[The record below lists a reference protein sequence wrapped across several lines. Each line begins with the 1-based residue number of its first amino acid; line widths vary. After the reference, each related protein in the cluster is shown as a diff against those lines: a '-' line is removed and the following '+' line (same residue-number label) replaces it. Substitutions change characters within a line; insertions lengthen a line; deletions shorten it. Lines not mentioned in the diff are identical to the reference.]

1 MSRILV
7 VDDEPTI
14 GWGLRE
20 YFRDLKHEVHLSGSI
35 ESALEETVDFQ
46 PEAILLDVR
55 LPGRDGLSGMADFR
69 QRWGEVPVI
78 VMTAF
83 GDLNTAVKAVQQGA
97 FDYLTK
103 PFDLEQAGSALERAL
118 LSRRLMTGAPLISPP
133 ASPLLGTSPAMQ
145 EVFKAIALVAPTDVS
160 VLITGETGTGKE
172 LAAQA
177 VHRHSLRAEHP
188 FVPLCLAALSPSVA
202 ESELFGHVRG
212 AFTGATEDR
221 PGLIELADG
230 GTLFLDEI
238 GDTPPAMQVKL
249 LRFLET
255 GQYLRVGSGQLRSAN
270 VRIVAA
276 THRRLNEQI
285 SQGEFREDLLFRLRG
300 FELRM
305 PALRERREDIK
316 LLAQSFCAQAR
327 ADQQVRGWNTEFEQA
342 LTARQWSG
350 NVRELRSAVEH
361 AVILSRG
368 GPLLPG
374 HLPPPME
381 DGPRA
386 LTTSDIDL
394 QTAVTTWL
402 TRQWS
407 DLEPTAR
414 TTHLYRDFL
423 AATEPVLLTALL
435 EHCQQNRAAT
445 ARTLGLDRTTLR
457 TKLRLYGLDLDPHGH

>member
-20 YFRDLKHEVHLSGSI
+20 YFQDLKHEVHLSGSI
-35 ESALEETVDFQ
+35 ESALEETVDFV

-55 LPGRDGLSGMADFR
+55 LPGRDGLSAMSDFR
-69 QRWGEVPVI
+69 ERWGEIPVI

-103 PFDLEQAGSALERAL
+103 PFDLEHAGAALERAL
-118 LSRRLMTGAPLISPP
+118 LSRRLTTGTPQFTPP

-177 VHRHSLRAEHP
+177 IHRHSLRAEHP

-255 GQYLRVGSGQLRSAN
+255 GQFLRVGSGQLRSAN

-285 SQGEFREDLLFRLRG
+285 AQGEFREDLLFRLRG

-305 PALRERREDIK
+305 PALRERREDIQ

-327 ADQQVRGWNTEFEQA
+327 ADQQVRGWNSEFEQA
-342 LTARQWSG
+342 LATRQWSG

-368 GPLLPG
+368 GPLLPV
-374 HLPPPME
+374 HLPPALE
-381 DGPRA
+381 DGPRT
-386 LTTSDIDL
+386 LTTGDIDL
-394 QTAVTTWL
+394 QSAVKTWL
-402 TRQWS
+402 AGQWS
-407 DLEPTAR
+407 DLEPMAK

-423 AATEPVLLTALL
+423 AATEPVLFAALL
-435 EHCQQNRAAT
+435 EQCQQNRAAT
-445 ARTLGLDRTTLR
+445 ARILGLDRTTLR
-457 TKLRLYGLDLDPHGH
+457 TKLRLYGLDVDARGS